1 MMQSILLQ
9 FLHADSS
16 RQRLG
21 CAHEWQSTSSG
32 EGTDP
37 QQARLLLDVSL
48 RPLIGVLMGR
58 SFSASEL
65 TREMGL
71 SVQRAHDLL
80 GKLMTA
86 GIAEL
91 DSIQPRVGRSIR
103 RSWVSPR
110 WFVPFE
116 ATGAE
121 TLHVFLAAQIM
132 PRMELFVKLSLRQ
145 IEDVYSHWGFWLEH
159 SEGSGHLNLGDPAG
173 KARELFE
180 GDEPFLFNLGS
191 MHLSS
196 QNATA
201 LKRRLLAVLEEF
213 QALEDVG
220 GTHYALGLLFAK
232 GRME

>member
-1 MMQSILLQ
+1 M
-9 FLHADSS
+9 
-16 RQRLG
+16 G

-180 GDEPFLFNLGS
+180 GEEPFLFNLGS

>member
-1 MMQSILLQ
+1 MSEEALPAARV
-9 FLHADSS
+9 ADS
-16 RQRLG
+16 
-21 CAHEWQSTSSG
+21 
-32 EGTDP
+32 

-48 RPLIGVLMGR
+48 RPLISVLMGR
-58 SFSASEL
+58 SRSASEVA
-65 TREMGL
+65 RELGL
-71 SVQRAHDLL
+71 SVQRAHYLL

-91 DSIQPRVGRSIR
+91 DSIQPRAGRAVRRYRVG
-103 RSWVSPR
+103 PR

-121 TLHVFLAAQIM
+121 TLHAFLAAQIM

-145 IEDVYSHWGFWLEH
+145 IGDVYSHWGFWLEH
-159 SEGSGHLNLGDPAG
+159 SEGSGSLNLGDPTG
-173 KARELFE
+173 RARELFE

-196 QNATA
+196 RNATA

-213 QALEDVG
+213 ETLEDAG
-220 GTHYALGLLFAK
+220 GTAYALGLLFAE

>member
-1 MMQSILLQ
+1 M
-9 FLHADSS
+9 
-16 RQRLG
+16 G

>member
-1 MMQSILLQ
+1 MSEEALPAARV
-9 FLHADSS
+9 ADS
-16 RQRLG
+16 
-21 CAHEWQSTSSG
+21 
-32 EGTDP
+32 
-37 QQARLLLDVSL
+37 QQAGLLLDVSL
-48 RPLIGVLMGR
+48 RPLISVLMGR
-58 SFSASEL
+58 SRSASEVA
-65 TREMGL
+65 RELGL
-71 SVQRAHDLL
+71 SVQRAHYLL

-91 DSIQPRVGRSIR
+91 DSIQPRAGRAVRRYRVG
-103 RSWVSPR
+103 PR

-121 TLHVFLAAQIM
+121 TLHAFLAAQIM

-145 IEDVYSHWGFWLEH
+145 IGDVYSHWGFWLEH
-159 SEGSGHLNLGDPAG
+159 SEGSGSLNLGDPTG
-173 KARELFE
+173 RARELFE

-196 QNATA
+196 RNATA
-201 LKRRLLAVLEEF
+201 LKRRLLTVLEEF

-220 GTHYALGLLFAK
+220 GTDYALGLLFAE

>member
-1 MMQSILLQ
+1 MQSILLQ

-180 GDEPFLFNLGS
+180 GEEPFLFNLGS

>member
-1 MMQSILLQ
+1 M
-9 FLHADSS
+9 
-16 RQRLG
+16 G

-180 GDEPFLFNLGS
+180 GEEPFLFNLGS

-196 QNATA
+196 QNTTA

>member
-1 MMQSILLQ
+1 M
-9 FLHADSS
+9 
-16 RQRLG
+16 G

-213 QALEDVG
+213 QALEDAG
-220 GTHYALGLLFAK
+220 GTDYALGLLFAE
-232 GRME
+232 GGME